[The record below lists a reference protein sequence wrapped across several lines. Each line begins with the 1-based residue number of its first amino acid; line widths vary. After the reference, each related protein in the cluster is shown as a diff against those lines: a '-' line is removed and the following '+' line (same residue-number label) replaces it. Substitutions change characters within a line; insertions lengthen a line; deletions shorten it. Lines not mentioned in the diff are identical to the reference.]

1 MRMQSLIPSPWE
13 GEGVC
18 SKNSSH
24 CCILNPSKIFF
35 QKERKK
41 EGRKERKKL
50 LYRFFFFFESFFG
63 VWRERWVVEG
73 SIYEAGSSAPSKKPK
88 QNPLH
93 LLRPG
98 NHTSNP
104 GVIPKRAPCGC
115 LSLAADDPQEYCV
128 NSDHPSS
135 TGQHRC
141 VNCGFLACQL
151 CTDATRF
158 CSWKC
163 QTTLLQRR

>member
-1 MRMQSLIPSPWE
+1 M
-13 GEGVC
+13 
-18 SKNSSH
+18 
-24 CCILNPSKIFF
+24 
-35 QKERKK
+35 
-41 EGRKERKKL
+41 
-50 LYRFFFFFESFFG
+50 
-63 VWRERWVVEG
+63 EG

-88 QNPLH
+88 QNPRH

-104 GVIPKRAPCGC
+104 GVIPKRTPCGC

-151 CTDATRF
+151 CRMLHAFAPGNVKLHCYNVGRF
-158 CSWKC
+158 NKVG
-163 QTTLLQRR
+163 LLGRALR